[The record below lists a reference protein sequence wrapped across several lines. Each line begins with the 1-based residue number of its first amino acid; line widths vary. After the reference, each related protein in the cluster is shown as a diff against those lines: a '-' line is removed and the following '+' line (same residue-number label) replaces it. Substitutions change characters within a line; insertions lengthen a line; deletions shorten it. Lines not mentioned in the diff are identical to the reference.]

1 MIMTNITYS
10 SYYIEIQ
17 YDTLLNNLSQLMY
30 PYPVYEQTPVK
41 YALTKRD
48 KEEKGEKEK
57 VLTA

>member
-1 MIMTNITYS
+1 V
-10 SYYIEIQ
+10 
-17 YDTLLNNLSQLMY
+17 Y

>member
-1 MIMTNITYS
+1 MTNITYS

-17 YDTLLNNLSQLMY
+17 CDTLLNNLSQLMY
-30 PYPVYEQTPVK
+30 PYPVYEQTPAK
-41 YALTKRD
+41 YALAKRD